1 MRWLAFIVLGLN
13 LAVWYF
19 AGALQPPGRSPLA
32 TGGSLPRVAS
42 LKSDELDRTV
52 DVGAETV
59 SAESEG
65 QAYPEGE
72 AEPELIEQPEVQVSM
87 ASEPVPESI
96 PDSDAETPA
105 PSAQQV
111 QVSSGEQD
119 AVVAEETAPPS
130 DEEVEQVSALP
141 APSDIAPEGIEV
153 TEVAEPELR
162 VCVKMGWIE
171 TRDSAEQL
179 VQSQTRRAEEAR
191 LVVLEEE
198 RELPPFN
205 WIIIPPQPRAEALRQ
220 FREIQRRG
228 IDSYLVT
235 EGENRNA
242 ISLGLF
248 ESREAAISVLEEK
261 KRQNLNAV
269 LANFPRNQISYAL
282 AFEGQ
287 PALVEELVP
296 AVEADYG
303 SKFDFIE
310 INPCEGVAT
319 PKKNP

>member
-1 MRWLAFIVLGLN
+1 MGWL
-13 LAVWYF
+13 
-19 AGALQPPGRSPLA
+19 
-32 TGGSLPRVAS
+32 
-42 LKSDELDRTV
+42 
-52 DVGAETV
+52 ETR
-59 SAESEG
+59 E
-65 QAYPEGE
+65 QAQRLIEARAGE
-72 AEPELIEQPEVQVSM
+72 A
-87 ASEPVPESI
+87 
-96 PDSDAETPA
+96 
-105 PSAQQV
+105 
-111 QVSSGEQD
+111 
-119 AVVAEETAPPS
+119 
-130 DEEVEQVSALP
+130 VE
-141 APSDIAPEGIEV
+141 
-153 TEVAEPELR
+153 
-162 VCVKMGWIE
+162 
-171 TRDSAEQL
+171 
-179 VQSQTRRAEEAR
+179 
-191 LVVLEEE
+191 LVVVEE
-198 RELPPFN
+198 RRELTPYN
-205 WIIIPPQPRAEALRQ
+205 WVIIPPQPGAEALRQ

-303 SKFDFIE
+303 SNFDFVE